1 MPRTYIAAVILFLSH
16 FFCDAQFENFSEE
29 WNIPTGSYDAFFGNG
44 VSVFDYD
51 GDNIDNVTIAH
62 PYIGIYGYQVSQDQL
77 ISDFFVP
84 LPLNIKQLIWADF
97 NNDGDKELFVTAYG
111 GGLFLF
117 DYSNGVLTLIENSF
131 SSVIFGFHY
140 GASAADY
147 DNDGDLDLFVTQY
160 WNYNYDA
167 PFENLL
173 FRNEGD
179 FVFTEV
185 GENLGVNA
193 ATNNS
198 FQSVWVDF
206 DRDGWQD
213 LYVVNDKNIPNLF
226 YRNNSGLSFIEVSTE
241 NNTNIAMSCMSN
253 SISDYNRD
261 GYFDIFITDG
271 ATPVLLEGDT
281 SGIYTQVAYDVG
293 FNDFQ
298 TGWGALRIDDDFDG
312 WEDIHICQG
321 GTALGAFPNQYYHN
335 DNGYF
340 TMTNSFDLFNK
351 ASFVNAKGDFDGD
364 CYPDFLVMN
373 ASPIS
378 YDVWKGQPNDN
389 NFLKIKLEGTISN
402 KDAAGAIVEVY
413 SNSELNMKVVLY
425 GDNYISQSSNSL
437 LFGMGNYGVIDSLCI
452 YWPRGLVEKF
462 YNVEVNQSYSVTEGM
477 SEIINTNLITFNQNY
492 CYSASGFE
500 VSPSAEWVHWQWQD
514 GSADN
519 SVVVFSDTTLQATAW
534 NSENI
539 SFNLMYNITI
549 SSPRPELSISLSECM
564 NTSHII
570 SVQNKSDWGVT
581 YNGIQLNADSIYVSA
596 GDHFLNFVS
605 DSGCVADT
613 LIQITAVTP
622 LQIEKSFQPACPG
635 EPVAYSIDA
644 VNSEILNLNLVGLE
658 YWNGFLP
665 GGTYPFS
672 IIDETTNCEYTD
684 TLFIE
689 QRAFPSISILNDSI
703 CEDMMGT
710 WEIAINDTSFS
721 EWFIIGTDY
730 LSQDSALSITVED
743 DIGCIYTENVNLFV
757 SSNISV
763 FPQEQLVDSQNILLL
778 NPVGGVSPYT
788 IQWGDLSIGES
799 FVLSLNGWVNYEITD
814 QLGCTFSGSYYYQSG
829 NGVNEID
836 RDCYVYLD
844 KDRLF
849 CTDCQNCN
857 YRITTLNG
865 SLIQRGFVENDIVNV
880 ENLAGGFYL
889 IQIED
894 KVFKIVKY

>member
-1 MPRTYIAAVILFLSH
+1 MPRSYIAAVILFLSPC
-16 FFCDAQFENFSEE
+16 FCNAQFENYSETL
-29 WNIPTGSYDAFFGNG
+29 NLPSGPYDAFFGNG
-44 VSVFDYD
+44 ISVFDYD

-62 PYIGIYGYQVSQDQL
+62 PYIGIYGFQVSQGQMT
-77 ISDFFVP
+77 SDFFIP
-84 LPLNIKQLIWADF
+84 LPLNIKQLLWADF
-97 NNDGDKELFVTAYG
+97 NNDGDKELFVTTYG
-111 GGLFLF
+111 SGLYLF
-117 DYSNGVLTLIENSF
+117 DYTSDGLTPIDESF
-131 SSVIFGFHY
+131 SSLAWGYHY

-147 DNDGDLDLFVTQY
+147 DNDGDLDLFVSEY
-160 WNYNYDA
+160 VNYNEGI

-173 FRNEGD
+173 FRNEGN
-179 FVFTEV
+179 FIFTEV
-185 GENLGVNA
+185 GQELGVNA

-206 DRDGWQD
+206 NRDGWQD
-213 LYVVNDKNIPNLF
+213 LYVINDHSIPNLF
-226 YRNNSGLSFIEVSTE
+226 YQNNLGVSFTE
-241 NNTNIAMSCMSN
+241 ISAENTTNVAMSCMSN
-253 SISDYNRD
+253 AISDFNRD
-261 GYFDIFITDG
+261 GFFDIFITDG
-271 ATPVLLEGDT
+271 LTPVLLQGSS

-293 FNDFQ
+293 FTDLQ
-298 TGWGALRIDDDFDG
+298 TGWGALWIDGDFDG
-312 WEDIHICQG
+312 WDDIHICQG
-321 GTALGAFPNQYYHN
+321 GTELGALANKYYIN
-335 DNGYF
+335 NNGNF
-340 TMTNSFDLFNK
+340 QLSNSFDANVK
-351 ASFVNAKGDFDGD
+351 ASYVSAKGDFDGD
-364 CYPDFLVMN
+364 CYPDFVVMN
-373 ASPIS
+373 AYPNS
-378 YDVWKGQPNDN
+378 YDVWKGQPNEN
-389 NFLKIKLEGTISN
+389 NYLKIKLEGTISN

-413 SNSELNMKVVLY
+413 SNSELNMKVVLF

-437 LFGMGNYGVIDSLCI
+437 LLGMGNYGIIDSLCI

-462 YNVEVNQSYSVTEGM
+462 YNLEVNQSYSVTEGM

-492 CYSASGFE
+492 CYNASGFE
-500 VSPSAEWVHWQWQD
+500 VSPSSEWVHWQWQD
-514 GSADN
+514 GSTDN

-534 NSENI
+534 NIENI
-539 SFNLMYNITI
+539 SFDLIYNITI
-549 SSPRPELSISLSECM
+549 SSPWPELSVSLSECM
-564 NTSHII
+564 NTPHVI
-570 SVQNKSDWGVT
+570 SVQKNSDWGVT
-581 YNGIQLNADSIYVSA
+581 HNGIQLIADSIYVSA
-596 GDHFLNFVS
+596 GDHFLNFAS

-635 EPVAYSIDA
+635 ELVAFSIDA
-644 VNSEILNLNLVGLE
+644 VNAEILNLNLVGLE

-672 IIDETTNCEYTD
+672 IIDETTNCEYSD

-721 EWFIIGTDY
+721 EWFIISTDY

-763 FPQEQLVDSQNILLL
+763 FPQEQLVDSQNILVL
-778 NPVGGVSPYT
+778 NPVGGISPYT

-814 QLGCTFSGSYYYQSG
+814 QLGCTFFGSYYYQSG
-829 NGVNEID
+829 NGINEID

-849 CTDCQNCN
+849 CTGCQNCN

-894 KVFKIVKY
+894 NVFKIVKY